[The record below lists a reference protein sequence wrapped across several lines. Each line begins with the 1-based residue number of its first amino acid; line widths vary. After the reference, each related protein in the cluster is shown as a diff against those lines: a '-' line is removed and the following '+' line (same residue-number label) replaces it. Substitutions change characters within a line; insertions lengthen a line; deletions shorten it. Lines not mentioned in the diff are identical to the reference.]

1 MTASTTP
8 SPSSTGNC
16 WSLELFLTSCFV
28 TMFLGR
34 YQIFSWLSVFTGDAT
49 KIDFQSLLS
58 LADEGIDVSFL
69 KASGKKVLN
78 HIYIM

>member
-1 MTASTTP
+1 
-8 SPSSTGNC
+8 
-16 WSLELFLTSCFV
+16 
-28 TMFLGR
+28 MFLGR